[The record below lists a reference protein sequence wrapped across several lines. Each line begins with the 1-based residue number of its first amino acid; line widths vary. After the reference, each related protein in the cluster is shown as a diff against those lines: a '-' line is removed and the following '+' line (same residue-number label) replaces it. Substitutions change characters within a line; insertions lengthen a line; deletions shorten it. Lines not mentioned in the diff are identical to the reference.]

1 MQLACLESMPSGHY
15 DACVQMQTHSAP
27 GGQMPCNSQPTARAV
42 HDTAKLLASST
53 GHPHIPPYINAAV
66 QLQQECLI
74 VNSRGV
80 PHERPQ
86 ARMRRPSNFAASSM
100 RKERKK
106 DGSNPIRAPALAPS
120 EQYLASIGGV
130 TEPTMLQTDGCC
142 RWACRAHAS
151 CPND

>member
-1 MQLACLESMPSGHY
+1 
-15 DACVQMQTHSAP
+15 
-27 GGQMPCNSQPTARAV
+27 MPCNSQPIARAV

-53 GHPHIPPYINAAV
+53 GHPPIPPYINAAV

-74 VNSRGV
+74 VNSRGTTSKATGTDAL
-80 PHERPQ
+80 PQ
-86 ARMRRPSNFAASSM
+86 QLRSQFNE
-100 RKERKK
+100 KGRKK

-130 TEPTMLQTDGCC
+130 TEPTMLQTDGFC